1 MQPCGLL
8 RRIPRSQLCPS
19 SPSAGAHEHDVTAL
33 NRDPCLSFP
42 SLEIL
47 NIDRRTR
54 IEVLNAF
61 EPGYICC
68 TVVAVERD
76 GQVATDF
83 PASFWLSSD
92 AALYIC
98 GTMDAVARCHE
109 KFPTSR

>member
-1 MQPCGLL
+1 MGLSVIQVAGQL
-8 RRIPRSQLCPS
+8 LARHVLGETVSLKPRIKVVRVGVGRLAGK
-19 SPSAGAHEHDVTAL
+19 SPVAE
-33 NRDPCLSFP
+33 
-42 SLEIL
+42 
-47 NIDRRTR
+47 R
-54 IEVLNAF
+54 IREST
-61 EPGYICC
+61 GC